1 MEIKYNWSGIT
12 FAYGCCFSLTP
23 KHDKI
28 KRLMCCLVPL
38 RARRWKLVKML
49 ISFFF
54 KRVQYGY
61 KMVVLGVEMETTD
74 QTSCSQLPNERGVMV
89 PELYFQPSVSSL
101 LSLVRSLD
109 VTFETVW

>member
-1 MEIKYNWSGIT
+1 
-12 FAYGCCFSLTP
+12 
-23 KHDKI
+23 
-28 KRLMCCLVPL
+28 
-38 RARRWKLVKML
+38 ML

-74 QTSCSQLPNERGVMV
+74 QTSCLQLPNERGVMV

-101 LSLVRSLD
+101 LFPITSGLMLENIFSMLFF
-109 VTFETVW
+109 TKQEMY